1 MYTRVQVLER
11 LRATVA
17 AGRPIIGA
25 GAGTGI
31 SAKFAERGGADLIL
45 IYNSGRYRMNGHGSN
60 AGLMPIGDANA
71 IVMEMGERDVLP
83 VVESTPV
90 IAGVNGTDPT
100 RVMDRFLA
108 QVEAMGFSGVIN
120 FPSVGYIDGRWRESL
135 EATGFGYDR
144 EVDMIRRASERG
156 MFTLAYVYQPHEA
169 PSMAEAGVDVVV
181 AHMGLTTG
189 GSIGAVDYSTIR
201 RDQPRHPHC
210 ETRKRRKPLG
220 STLTTEGPADHE
232 VLLLRHPG
240 SSVVPHLSAGSPQQS
255 IRTLTTFEL
264 CWYADEGSADLQ
276 NRLPQYLPA
285 GCDTQPGGGRRR

>member
-100 RVMDRFLA
+100 RVMDRLLA

-189 GSIGAVDYSTIR
+189 GSIGAVDSFTKTLDDCIAQTIQTAEAARAVNPEVMVVCHGGPLEVPDDVLTVMRGSGCAGFIGASTM
-201 RDQPRHPHC
+201 
-210 ETRKRRKPLG
+210 E
-220 STLTTEGPADHE
+220 
-232 VLLLRHPG
+232 
-240 SSVVPHLSAGSPQQS
+240 
-255 IRTLTTFEL
+255 
-264 CWYADEGSADLQ
+264 
-276 NRLPQYLPA
+276 RLPTEAAIEGTVRAFKEIELA
-285 GCDTQPGGGRRR
+285 